1 MLLNKL
7 ESGFL
12 LFQTRQGLVAVEPS
26 FWQRVYLLWTFR
38 NFRQLSLPL
47 LNSRQAALINNL
59 FLEHVA
65 VVSDEYE
72 PRLEIG
78 VVENFVPPAVE
89 IDAALAAK
97 TDASLAMKTKL
108 PEQEAEQDVAP
119 RVMPIAAAP
128 AFEFDVP
135 PAMNEVEAEK
145 VGAVIDRVEIA
156 PTAVSQLL
164 PPEATSAEWLFPQ
177 EKATL
182 HCGQKRLHQLRN
194 RSKNALDRL
203 FAPIVSWLRLASSH
217 LAASRPAASRPQVS
231 RIAMSRFAAAIGAL
245 SLFVCFIVALHRIG
259 TVPGSQARNSPPQLN
274 SPDSPSAPGPAPVDE
289 NPATVP
295 EGPPQAGPDPN
306 AAVKPK
312 PSPAKVASSIT
323 TTHPMMTPEPAS
335 RGAAARVPSRSSGGS
350 QAAAFSRVPASAS
363 ARPMTASH
371 GSHAA
376 MARSA
381 QSYFDLADRQM
392 HKGNYAAAAA
402 NYKRAWQ
409 IEEKSAAAKG
419 RLVRARRAM
428 QAEKESIANGR

>member
-7 ESGFL
+7 ESGFV
-12 LFQTRQGLVAVEPS
+12 LFQTRQGFVAVEPS

-47 LNSRQAALINNL
+47 LNSRQAALITNL
-59 FLEHVA
+59 FLEHAA
-65 VVSDEYE
+65 VVSHEYE

-78 VVENFVPPAVE
+78 VVENFVPPAIE
-89 IDAALAAK
+89 IDAALGAK

-135 PAMNEVEAEK
+135 PAVDEVEAEK
-145 VGAVIDRVEIA
+145 ESAGIDRVEIA

-203 FAPIVSWLRLASSH
+203 FAPIVSWLRLASSR
-217 LAASRPAASRPQVS
+217 LLTSRPAASRPQVS

-245 SLFVCFIVALHRIG
+245 SLFVCSIVAWHRIG
-259 TVPGSQARNSPPQLN
+259 AVPGSQALNSPPQLN
-274 SPDSPSAPGPAPVDE
+274 SPDSPSAPGPAPVHE
-289 NPATVP
+289 NPANAP
-295 EGPPQAGPDPN
+295 EGPPQAGPGPN
-306 AAVKPK
+306 AAVKPS
-312 PSPAKVASSIT
+312 PSKVASSIP
-323 TTHPMMTPEPAS
+323 TTHRMMTPEPAS
-335 RGAAARVPSRSSGGS
+335 RRAAAPVPSRSSGGS
-350 QAAAFSRVPASAS
+350 HAAASTRAPASAS
-363 ARPMTASH
+363 ARPMTLPH

-392 HKGNYAAAAA
+392 HQGNYAAAAA
-402 NYKRAWQ
+402 NYQRAWQ